1 MKKIGVLRF
10 PGTNCDWDVFYA
22 LKTLSYQPH
31 WLWHKDRFDPEHFD
45 GFVVPGGFSFGD
57 YLRPGVLAARSQAV
71 QDLIIAAQKQK
82 PILGICNGFQILCEA
97 KLLPGILLPN
107 IGLRFVDKWISLETI
122 SNSSFWQTHQP
133 QEKSFFH
140 LPIAHDEGRFFAPDE
155 TLKSMEDNEQIWL
168 KYKSNPNGSLQSI
181 AGIFNKTKSIAG
193 LMPHPERAVFSW
205 MESQDGKKVLKC
217 F

>member
-10 PGTNCDWDVFYA
+10 PGTNCDWDIFNA
-22 LKTLSYQPH
+22 LKTLSYQSC
-31 WLWHKDRFDPEHFD
+31 WLWHKDHFNPEHFD

-57 YLRPGVLAARSQAV
+57 YLRPGVLSARSQAM
-71 QDLIIAAQKQK
+71 QDLIIAAKKQK

-107 IGLRFVDKWISLETI
+107 IGLRFIDKWVHLETI
-122 SNSSFWQTHQP
+122 SHSKFWQIQN
-133 QEKSFFH
+133 QEKYGFD
-140 LPIAHDEGRFFAPDE
+140 LPIAHEEGRFFASEE
-155 TLKSMEDNEQIWL
+155 TLKSMEDNQQIWL
-168 KYKSNPNGSLQSI
+168 KYTNNPNGSLQNI
-181 AGIFNKTKSIAG
+181 AGIFNKTKNIAG

-205 MESQDGKKVLKC
+205 MKSQDGKKVLKC

>member
-10 PGTNCDWDVFYA
+10 PGTNCDWDVFHA
-22 LKTLSYQPH
+22 LRTLSYQPH
-31 WLWHKDRFDPEHFD
+31 WLWHKDHFDPEHFD

-57 YLRPGVLAARSQAV
+57 YLRPGVLAARSRAM
-71 QDLIIAAQKQK
+71 QDLITAAKKQK

-107 IGLRFVDKWISLETI
+107 IALRFIDKWVSLETI
-122 SNSSFWQTHQP
+122 FHSNVWQVSQS
-133 QEKSFFH
+133 QEKPCFY
-140 LPIAHDEGRFFAPDE
+140 LPIAHDEGRFFAPSE

-181 AGIFNKTKSIAG
+181 AGIFNETKNIAG
-193 LMPHPERAVFSW
+193 LMPHPERAIFSW
-205 MESQDGKKVLKC
+205 MKTQHGTNILKC